1 VLFAF
6 VMRIVLTAE
15 ATILRKRKFFFHLLF
30 VALGVMSDTSTFT
43 TLQFCHR
50 IFDVSHSKGFFW
62 LFKTILVYR
71 KY

>member
-1 VLFAF
+1 MLFAF
-6 VMRIVLTAE
+6 VVRIVLTAE

-50 IFDVSHSKGFFW
+50 IFDMSHIEAFSGYLK
-62 LFKTILVYR
+62 LS
-71 KY
+71 